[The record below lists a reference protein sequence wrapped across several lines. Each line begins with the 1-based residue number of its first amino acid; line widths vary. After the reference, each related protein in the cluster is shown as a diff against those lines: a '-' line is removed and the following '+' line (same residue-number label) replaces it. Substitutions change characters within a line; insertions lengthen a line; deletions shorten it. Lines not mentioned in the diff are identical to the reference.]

1 MSEVKPRPYQ
11 RYCLRGHDT
20 WLMGRYESNNCKECT
35 RENSFER
42 ERTKGRERQLGE
54 LGETAVRRKAQ
65 PSGGDLHKAID
76 ADPKSDEWIA
86 AANLRYY
93 RKQGK
98 RVCEFAGCGTR
109 IRYRSKYAPYCERHS
124 TEAKRGEAW
133 A

>member
-42 ERTKGRERQLGE
+42 ERTKGRE
-54 LGETAVRRKAQ
+54 AVAKRKAQ

-109 IRYRSKYAPYCERHS
+109 IRYRSEYAPYCELHRREDLRES
-124 TEAKRGEAW
+124 AAN
-133 A
+133 AL